1 MGMICNRVY
10 FTCELPTIEAVIKT
24 LEQLTGEKIAFENL
38 EDEKG
43 FFGVNVSSNKS
54 NGSFD
59 LLLMTE
65 ALGYEAYCVMGGP
78 DYLLNATVM
87 VLQALGGTC
96 E

>member
-1 MGMICNRVY
+1 MGMISNRVY
-10 FTCELPTIEAVIKT
+10 FTGELPTIETFIKR
-24 LEQLTGEKIAFENL
+24 LEQLTGEKIVSENL

-43 FFGVNVSSNKS
+43 LFGINLSSNKS

-78 DYLLNATVM
+78 HYLLDATVM